1 MGLSRLNSAWKKM
14 AKVAQASKTAKAAAA
29 NKKQK
34 KKKWSKG
41 KVRDKL
47 NNAVYLD
54 EDKMKKLYK
63 EVPTYKVISTS
74 VLSDRLQIT
83 GSLARRAIKELAEA
97 GLIRPVGRQHQAQL
111 IYTAPWLWRRSRR
124 RATK

>member
-14 AKVAQASKTAKAAAA
+14 AKVAQAS
-29 NKKQK
+29 
-34 KKKWSKG
+34 KWSKG

-111 IYTAPWLWRRSRR
+111 IYT
-124 RATK
+124 RAVVVEEEPEEGN

>member
-14 AKVAQASKTAKAAAA
+14 AKVAQASKTGKA
-29 NKKQK
+29 
-34 KKKWSKG
+34 
-41 KVRDKL
+41 RDKL

-111 IYTAPWLWRRSRR
+111 IYT
-124 RATK
+124 RAVVVEEEPEEGN